1 VLEKPIVMTGP
12 WGRWF
17 NPLVKRGW
25 L

>member
-1 VLEKPIVMTGP
+1 VLELRIVLTGP